1 MSDTK
6 YSTPKAI
13 YQPGELES
21 VRKNLGDISPEEAKR
36 VANLLGGEVGVEK
49 VPEFAPIKNPVYD
62 KTRRP
67 ASASKNAAIERKRSE
82 DVDSKSAKTSK
93 RKSAANAAFE
103 EAEKKA
109 RNLLPPLTN
118 KEKSQF
124 DKLMAASDYKIKKP
138 QNFFTILFSIG
149 KVPDRVSPDFVSVRL
164 LNYLNRMDKFF
175 SSIKQILDNAESD
188 FRLKVQTY
196 EVDKYKFFRFASEY
210 NVNKLRSMQKDL
222 SKKAESVT
230 VADMVP
236 FIKEIY
242 RPLLKIFYL
251 GEERIVNFIR
261 EAFKE
266 ITGDRKLMQA
276 KLYPQVR
283 EASAEWVY
291 IYNQVIKGLYPLLM
305 RMCTNEILPFARF
318 FNKNSAKILA
328 FLELT
333 KFELILPDA
342 DQQEKMQKEKER
354 LKAEEEEKR
363 KKAEEE
369 KAAKERE
376 NDDVSYVA
384 TADDEEVPD
393 EADDAEELENAD
405 DNSERQRVP
414 YPRAIVQSLKALE
427 MIFPDAGWQN
437 LGYGTDLFP
446 YFHPIYKFADGFN
459 LLSENN
465 PMQVTIVLMRILED
479 FFQGCRNIKF
489 ITEKGVE
496 GSSGDNISSILF
508 DWSDY
513 RESVFERD
521 YLPVMKEIC
530 NHVSTQ
536 SDFIKTPYARKQI
549 ASMLWEART
558 MFLPYLN
565 YEFFFMEKEINN
577 PPYKPLARRVRMIR
591 DMWGEVLQQVEVE
604 KRASQSQGR
613 EFTPELAGA
622 ENILKPYSFAVS
634 NIVSKRLDALFP
646 PKSRTNLTLLKLTY
660 SVIVV
665 LDWWISND
673 RSPAYSLD
681 TTIPYRTNPED
692 GSFQFSATPRTD
704 VQAVF
709 MRTVKARQAA
719 LEKQKADDANV
730 SQS

>member
-13 YQPGELES
+13 YKPGELES

-124 DKLMAASDYKIKKP
+124 DKLMASSDYKIKKP

-149 KVPDRVSPDFVSVRL
+149 KVPDRVSPNFVSERL

-222 SKKAESVT
+222 SKNAESVT

-283 EASAEWVY
+283 EASAEWIY

-318 FNKNSAKILA
+318 FNKNSAKILT

-363 KKAEEE
+363 KKAEAE
-369 KAAKERE
+369 KVAKQRE

-393 EADDAEELENAD
+393 DADDELEDVD
-405 DNSERQRVP
+405 DGAERQRVP

-489 ITEKGVE
+489 IAEKGVE

-508 DWSDY
+508 DWSAY

-558 MFLPYLN
+558 MFLPYLD

-604 KRASQSQGR
+604 KRASQSLGR

-646 PKSRTNLTLLKLTY
+646 PKSRTNLTLLKFTY

-719 LEKQKADDANV
+719 FAKQKADDANV